1 MEDQKS
7 ELKNL
12 KEQLKCLTIQLNKQ
26 SDIPERVELSKLLRE
41 ISTLASEILAQKAL
55 LRENKATH
63 QILRSNPLS
72 NISEVKNLQNLI
84 LEQKEVNENL
94 KNNILERLDYASK
107 NFKGKITLQ
116 NQLKRLLQKVKE
128 KFELKG
134 KIKIITNKRN
144 EIQEEYA
151 GITKKLSED
160 NSLTLKIKYLE
171 DNLPG
176 KIENVNKMRTKLGQL
191 RAQIQEIKL
200 NQEDYSQD
208 VFKEKIAEITAENE
222 KLAGVKESMQKELKS
237 IEEEIEKVNKLISPR
252 H

>member
-1 MEDQKS
+1 M
-7 ELKNL
+7 
-12 KEQLKCLTIQLNKQ
+12 
-26 SDIPERVELSKLLRE
+26 
-41 ISTLASEILAQKAL
+41 
-55 LRENKATH
+55 
-63 QILRSNPLS
+63 
-72 NISEVKNLQNLI
+72 
-84 LEQKEVNENL
+84 
-94 KNNILERLDYASK
+94 ERLDYASK
-107 NFKGKITLQ
+107 NFKGKATLQ

-134 KIKIITNKRN
+134 KIRVISNKRN

-176 KIENVNKMRTKLGQL
+176 RIENVNKMRTKLGQL

-200 NQEDYSQD
+200 GQEDYGQD
-208 VFKEKIAEITAENE
+208 MFKEKIAEMTVENE
-222 KLAGVKESMQKELKS
+222 KLASVKESMQKELRS